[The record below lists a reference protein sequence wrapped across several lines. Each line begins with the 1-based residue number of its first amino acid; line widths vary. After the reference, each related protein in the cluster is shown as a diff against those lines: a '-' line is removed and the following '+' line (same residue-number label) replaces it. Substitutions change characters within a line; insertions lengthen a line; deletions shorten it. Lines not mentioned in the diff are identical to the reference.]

1 MAKRSNPI
9 FLAAWHGLRVTR
21 VKPVA
26 WPVDSEGMKIWR
38 TSMSAT
44 SQGVQDNRRRHG
56 RLKTEGTESS
66 LGSVVDMSASG
77 MRVHRR
83 GALPVAEGEKF
94 RVDVQIDK
102 EIMSIDVIVRRV
114 RKLGR
119 RKFEFGL
126 EFIHLS
132 DEDRIRLGRLA
143 RIATTSA
150 RAMW

>member
-1 MAKRSNPI
+1 MKRI
-9 FLAAWHGLRVTR
+9 DR
-21 VKPVA
+21 
-26 WPVDSEGMKIWR
+26 PVDIPDMKIWR
-38 TSMSAT
+38 TSLKET
-44 SQGVQDNRRRHG
+44 PEDVIDNRRRHG

-66 LGSVVDMSASG
+66 LGSVMDMSASG
-77 MRVHRR
+77 MRVHRK

-102 EIMSIDVIVRRV
+102 EIMAIDVVVRRV

-126 EFIHLS
+126 EFINLS
-132 DEDRIRLGRLA
+132 DEDRTRLGRLA
-143 RIATTSA
+143 RIAATSA

>member
-1 MAKRSNPI
+1 
-9 FLAAWHGLRVTR
+9 
-21 VKPVA
+21 
-26 WPVDSEGMKIWR
+26 MKIWR
-38 TSMSAT
+38 TSLGSTAED
-44 SQGVQDNRRRHG
+44 VEDNRRRHG

-77 MRVHRR
+77 MRVHRK

-102 EIMSIDVIVRRV
+102 EIMAVDVVVRRI

-126 EFIHLS
+126 EFINMS
-132 DEDRIRLGRLA
+132 DEDRNRLARLA
-143 RIATTSA
+143 RIAATSA